1 MSRFTLL
8 LCVLTTLV
16 VGQGGSNIPQSEVV
30 LTGLAKPAYPRL
42 ARQARV
48 QGDVVL
54 KVAVRRDGTVES
66 AESISGPAM
75 LVQAA
80 LDSARNSKFDCS
92 SCTEAVTSYRLV
104 YSFQFGPE
112 AVCAKYGVT
121 DELVDQGYPQ
131 VTQTKD
137 RVILIDQ
144 PIPLC
149 NGDVMPTPRK
159 VRSAKCLYLWK
170 CGHR

>member
-1 MSRFTLL
+1 MSRFALL
-8 LCVLTTLV
+8 LCALITFVA
-16 VGQGGSNIPQSEVV
+16 GQGGSNIPQREVV
-30 LTGLAKPAYPRL
+30 LTELAKPVYPRL
-42 ARQARV
+42 ARQARI

-54 KVAVRRDGTVES
+54 KLVVRRDGTVES
-66 AESISGPAM
+66 AEAISGPAM

-92 SCTEAVTSYRLV
+92 SCIEAVTSYRLE

-112 AVCAKYGVT
+112 AVCANYGVT

-131 VTQTKD
+131 VRQTKN
-137 RVILIDQ
+137 RVILVDQ
-144 PIPLC
+144 WIPLC
-149 NGDVMPTPRK
+149 NDDVILTPTK
-159 VRSAKCLYLWK
+159 TRSAKCLYLWK